1 MSATSSRR
9 CRRPETSASASA
21 IAASSTPAAR
31 AAAVAAAAFSRLCG
45 PGTGLGRKLVVGANS
60 TRPPRRER
68 AEATRDDSDVG
79 FASGSR
85 RCAAW
90 LRGRRR
96 TCRGGRGDRARGSA
110 GRRRAGEARGCP
122 RAGSSTARR
131 RSRRLGRAHRRAV
144 NERPTLPATATGDG
158 GTEHRA
164 EQLVVVVLPFV
175 PVTPINGFRRGE
187 SRARPRSR
195 SGSRIRAAAARGG
208 LPGTPGLLISS
219 STPSSK
225 PSSSF
230 PGWTSTPASA
240 SLPVST
246 SAARSAA
253 TVGTPRRAS
262 ASAADWPERASPS
275 TSARRGSFTA
285 FARRARD
292 RRRRRR
298 RPRRQ
303 IRLL

>member
-1 MSATSSRR
+1 MSSSWKLDSSHTIQASRS
-9 CRRPETSASASA
+9 SAPS
-21 IAASSTPAAR
+21 
-31 AAAVAAAAFSRLCG
+31 
-45 PGTGLGRKLVVGANS
+45 KL
-60 TRPPRRER
+60 
-68 AEATRDDSDVG
+68 
-79 FASGSR
+79 
-85 RCAAW
+85 
-90 LRGRRR
+90 
-96 TCRGGRGDRARGSA
+96 
-110 GRRRAGEARGCP
+110 
-122 RAGSSTARR
+122 
-131 RSRRLGRAHRRAV
+131 V
-144 NERPTLPATATGDG
+144 NERPTLPATATG
-158 GTEHRA
+158 RPA
-164 EQLVVVVLPFV
+164 ARNIAPSNSLVVVLPFV
-175 PVTPINGFRRGE
+175 PVTPMNGFR
-187 SRARPRSR
+187 SRRKPSSTSLQIGIPRV
-195 SGSRIRAAAARGG
+195 RAAAARGDS
-208 LPGTPGLLISS
+208 PGTPGLLISS